1 MATDSLGT
9 LTVDLIANTGGFERG
24 MDRAERTIKGQ
35 QKALEGL
42 RKEFDPTLAAYDR
55 LEKKQEQLN
64 RLFKSGSG
72 VIDKAEYENLS
83 KAINDARI
91 AIDAGGASLN
101 KYGQT
106 AKQTQAAIRGLP
118 AQLTDVATQLAGGAN
133 PLLVLLQQGGQI
145 KDQFGGIGNVL
156 AALENGIDSLF
167 GIRAIEEVT
176 KDSKSL
182 NEALSDNVEQA
193 KNIKEG
199 LDGVKSSV
207 GGTSWSA
214 GAIVGATALTAAI
227 GAVVYAYYDAYK
239 TQQEFNQA
247 LYQGNGTI
255 GVSAEQLQNLAKQAG
270 LATGN
275 LSGAEDA
282 FKALAA
288 SGNFS
293 TTQLENFGEAAAA
306 ISQYSGKSA
315 GEVAKSF
322 TQLGDNATEAA
333 QKISQQYGLITAEQ
347 YEVIKSIDEQGDSQ
361 RALDQ
366 LSEDLNNNALERLK
380 TYRSSLTE
388 VERDWDD
395 IKSAISRAYA
405 EVKAEI
411 FPDAARQAEII
422 QRQIDYIN
430 AHPVLSAFT
439 YAGGGSRD
447 EVLQKLEG
455 EKKALQDAGKQTE
468 LNAQSQ
474 AELTK
479 ASQDYIRV
487 SESVDNQLDS
497 TNPAAKRAKAIKDLT
512 KEYLTGY
519 KAAERLISEGKLNE
533 LPDWLKGVNVEG
545 DTVSGGSFDKLVAG
559 INQRIK
565 DPKTPKAK
573 TYREDAGIK
582 MLDTL
587 RQQYSAIEAQNL
599 ALDNQDKTA
608 QKLGTQ
614 AQALAKW
621 EAELAQIKEK
631 KTLTTDQK
639 ALLASSDLI
648 TAQLK
653 RNAALEK
660 EVALRKQT
668 LDDARKLSAFQ
679 STLNDQIDQA
689 RRSQQ
694 QNISSF
700 GLGDKEARRL
710 QEVQSIQESYLRQQ
724 SQLTKQFNA
733 GQLSPDLY
741 KKETEAVKAA
751 MDERIKIQKDG
762 YAQMDEAQQDWG
774 KGVEASLQNY
784 VDNASNYYQQAADA
798 ANTILN
804 GSVKGISDGIYDVIT
819 GAESLNDALGNIAAT
834 IGQSIIQALAQ
845 LAAQWLVL
853 QAVQLAVGQTS
864 ATSAVAEAAV
874 AGPAIASAYAPAAAM
889 ASLASFGANAA
900 PAIAGISATNIAAQS
915 YALLG
920 MAHDGMDSIPET
932 GTWLLQKGERV
943 TTAETSAKL
952 DKTLSQIQN
961 NQSNSNNR
969 STVVNYNDYTSGG
982 KGSKNSSARTAR
994 RIAQAVDAAQR
1005 YE

>member
-72 VIDKAEYENLS
+72 VIDKDEYDNLS
-83 KAINDARI
+83 KAINDARL
-91 AIDAGGASLN
+91 ALDDGSSSLG
-101 KYGQT
+101 KYGVT
-106 AKQTQAAIRGLP
+106 AKQAKAAMRGLP
-118 AQLTDVATQLAGGAN
+118 AQFTDIATSLQAGQN
-133 PLLVLLQQGGQI
+133 PLTVFLQQGGQI
-145 KDQFGGIGNVL
+145 KDQFGGAG
-156 AALENGIDSLF
+156 AALKGTASYLSSL
-167 GIRAIEEVT
+167 ITPATI
-176 KDSKSL
+176 
-182 NEALSDNVEQA
+182 
-193 KNIKEG
+193 
-199 LDGVKSSV
+199 
-207 GGTSWSA
+207 A
-214 GAIVGATALTAAI
+214 GAAIAAL
-227 GAVVYAYYDAYK
+227 GVAYYDAYK

-288 SGNFS
+288 AGNLS
-293 TTQLENFGEAAAA
+293 NTQLQNLGEAAAA
-306 ISQYSGKSA
+306 VSEYTGKGA
-315 GEVAKSF
+315 DDIAKSF
-322 TQLGDNATEAA
+322 AAMGENATQAA
-333 QKISQQYGLITAEQ
+333 QKVSQQYGLITAEQ
-347 YEVIKSIDEQGDSQ
+347 YEVIKAIDEQGDHQ

-366 LSEDLNNNALERLK
+366 LSEDLNKNALERLK
-380 TYRSSLTE
+380 TYRGSLSDL
-388 VERDWDD
+388 ERDWDNVKD
-395 IKSAISRAYA
+395 AIGRAYSA
-405 EVKAEI
+405 VKSEL
-411 FPDAARQAEII
+411 FPDNAKQIEII

-447 EVLQKLEG
+447 EVLAKLES
-455 EKKALQDAGKQTE
+455 EKKALQDAGEQTE

-474 AELTK
+474 AELTR
-479 ASQDYIRV
+479 ANQDYIAV
-487 SESVDNQLDS
+487 SNQLDQQLS
-497 TNPAAKRAKAIKDLT
+497 DVSPETKKAKAIEL
-512 KEYLTGY
+512 
-519 KAAERLISEGKLNE
+519 LNE
-533 LPDWLKGVNVEG
+533 RFRKLMQTAATTNQSSPLLSGVEYDGQNF
-545 DTVSGGSFDKLVAG
+545 SGGAYDKLLKQV
-559 INQRIK
+559 NDQFTK
-565 DPKTPKAK
+565 KTPKGRTS
-573 TYREDAGIK
+573 TYREDSGTQ
-582 MLDTL
+582 MLDNL
-587 RQQYSAIEAQNL
+587 RQQYAAIQAQNV
-599 ALDNQDKTA
+599 ALDDQDRVG
-608 QKLGTQ
+608 QKIGAQ

-621 EAELAQIKEK
+621 EQELADLKSK
-631 KTLTTDQK
+631 KTLTADQQ
-639 ALLASSDLI
+639 ALVASSDLI

-668 LDDARKLSAFQ
+668 LEDAQKLSAFQ
-679 STLNDQIDQA
+679 STLNDQLDQA

-694 QNISSF
+694 QNLSSF

-733 GQLSPDLY
+733 GQISGDLY
-741 KKETEAVKAA
+741 SQETDALKSAL
-751 MDERIKIQKDG
+751 DERLKLQQD
-762 YAQMDEAQQDWG
+762 YYSQVDAAQQDWG
-774 KGVEASLQNY
+774 KGVESSLQNY

-804 GSVKGISDGIYDVIT
+804 GSVKGISDGIYDVLT

-845 LAAQWLVL
+845 MAAQWLVL
-853 QAVQLAVGQTS
+853 QAVQLAVGQTGTAS
-864 ATSAVAEAAV
+864 AIAEAAI

-889 ASLASFGANAA
+889 ASLASFGANAPA
-900 PAIAGISATNIAAQS
+900 AIAGISATNIAAQS

-920 MAHDGMDSIPET
+920 MAHDGIDAIPET

-943 TTAETSAKL
+943 TTASTSAKL
-952 DKTLSQIQN
+952 DKTLSDIQN
-961 NQSNSNNR
+961 NQTDNSR
-969 STVVNYNDYTSGG
+969 STVINFYQRGG
-982 KGSKNSSARTAR
+982 GSSREQQASTAKAARQIAR
-994 RIAQAVDAAQR
+994 AVDAAGR
-1005 YE
+1005 YS